1 MPPVIARAGAPLLL
15 AALLGGV
22 LSGCTEQPPIE
33 TTPRPVVSSPNAPSV
48 SSALPER
55 PDRAVPQIV
64 SVTFVDGVLT
74 GDVGTVPVQLGSLVR
89 LTVVS
94 DVADVVVVGGYGQS
108 IRTAIDRAVQIEVL
122 ADMAGSFDV
131 RLRDSGTLLTT
142 LVVQ

>member
-1 MPPVIARAGAPLLL
+1 MPPVVARAGAPLLL

-22 LSGCTEQPPIE
+22 VSGCSEEPPIP
-33 TTPRPVVSSPNAPSV
+33 TAPRPVVSSPNAPSV

-55 PDRAVPQIV
+55 PDRAVPQLV
-64 SVTFVDGVLT
+64 NVTFVDGVLT
-74 GDVGTVPVQLGSLVR
+74 GDVGTVPVRLGSLMR

-94 DVADVVVVGGYGQS
+94 DVADVVLVEGYGQS

-131 RLRDSGTLLTT
+131 RLTESGMQLTT
-142 LVVQ
+142 LVVR